1 MNDGPDQPGTRI
13 RRHLA
18 FEPKSHERLLDCVP
32 CHFFVAKDATC
43 HGGEVP
49 DYRARDLCKAIA
61 GQRSTRLRCILKQ
74 PGRSFQIAS
83 GALSEIGWGFF
94 GKDRTPLVARTTTIQ
109 DPRVSTQRLTSART

>member
-1 MNDGPDQPGTRI
+1 MNDGPDQPARGFAGI
-13 RRHLA
+13 S
-18 FEPKSHERLLDCVP
+18 PSSHRVTQRLLDCVP

-61 GQRSTRLRCILKQ
+61 GQRSTRLRCILQQ

-83 GALSEIGWGFF
+83 KRLSEIGWGFF
-94 GKDRTPLVARTTTIQ
+94 ERSRTPLVARTTTIQ